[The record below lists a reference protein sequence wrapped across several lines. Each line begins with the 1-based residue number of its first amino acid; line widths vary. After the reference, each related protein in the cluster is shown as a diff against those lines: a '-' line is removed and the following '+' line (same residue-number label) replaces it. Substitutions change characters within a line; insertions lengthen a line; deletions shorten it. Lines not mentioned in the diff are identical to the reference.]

1 MARAD
6 RALYQAKQEGKSRIV
21 LAETPPPRHLP
32 RSPQSIHL
40 AQTPGS

>member
-21 LAETPPPRHLP
+21 LAETPPPPAPP